1 MGSYG
6 IRIII
11 SIFKV
16 RKITRLYYND
26 HTRFFRPQTKWLKY
40 IHQLAGSDNAIF
52 SPTNKVAKI

>member
-1 MGSYG
+1 MG
-6 IRIII
+6 INIITI
-11 SIFKV
+11 IDYNSKL
-16 RKITRLYYND
+16 KQQTRLYYND